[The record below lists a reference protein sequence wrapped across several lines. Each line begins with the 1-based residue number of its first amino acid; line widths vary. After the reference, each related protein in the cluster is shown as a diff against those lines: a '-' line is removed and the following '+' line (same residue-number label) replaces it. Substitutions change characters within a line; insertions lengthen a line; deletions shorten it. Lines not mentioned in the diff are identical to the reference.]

1 MGYCAW
7 CDARGIGLWET
18 QGWFVQ
24 CLLRVA
30 LLSGY
35 VVGGALW
42 IAGSL
47 YRYEIL
53 PGRNHMDGTVG

>member
-1 MGYCAW
+1 MNEGAQWIGGFGRVGFVGYCAW

-30 LLSGY
+30 LLSRY
-35 VVGGALW
+35 VVGGAL
-42 IAGSL
+42 
-47 YRYEIL
+47 
-53 PGRNHMDGTVG
+53 